1 MIALGR
7 AAAVA
12 ATLTLAVGVA
22 EADSFG
28 GIAANEKSYL
38 VGASRVCSPVV
49 VTAGAA
55 AGSPACH
62 AAPADEVAR
71 MSTRLPSAER
81 GPKAALTATAKGR
94 ALTVA
99 GADGAAVATWTSAD
113 TISRVVDVWQSPT
126 GRLIVVEF
134 VVRRAGR
141 ELHDVVGLDRGLGRG
156 EPPATPPSTEPP
168 TAPPPTDPPTA
179 VVDPQLARVVAAARK
194 AKGKTALKGWLIVL
208 SLAPDHPEA
217 LYRLAAIDAA
227 GKRADAAIARLEAL
241 AQSKAPDALEWLVDA
256 RFDKAF
262 AKLVGA
268 PRFRAAVGFDRA
280 ATATYERL
288 MGLGGEWEQPLAPC
302 DRPEL
307 RLTLRRDRR
316 FTLQLRTS
324 CQGSRDKVTY
334 RGTWAATGDALTLQL
349 PKPDTGDDQ
358 IPCRLAVDKDEDV
371 LRCQV
376 DEELAFEARPSRR

>member
-12 ATLTLAVGVA
+12 AILPLAAGVA

-38 VGASRVCSPVV
+38 VGASRVCTPIV

-55 AGSPACH
+55 TGSPACH

-71 MSTRLPSAER
+71 LSTRLPSAER

-94 ALTVA
+94 VLTVT
-99 GADGAAVATWTSAD
+99 GADGAAVASWTSAD

-156 EPPATPPSTEPP
+156 EPPTQPP
-168 TAPPPTDPPTA
+168 TQPPPTTPPTDPPPA
-179 VVDPQLARVVAAARK
+179 VDPQLARVVAAARK
-194 AKGKTALKGWLIVL
+194 AKGKTAVKGWNIVL

-227 GKRADAAIARLEAL
+227 AKRTAAAIAGLEAL
-241 AQSKAPDALEWLVDA
+241 ARSKAPDAIEWLVDA
-256 RFDKAF
+256 RFDRAF
-262 AKLVGA
+262 AKLVGDA
-268 PRFRAAVGFDRA
+268 RFRAAVGFDAPA
-280 ATATYERL
+280 ASTYARL

-307 RLTLRRDRR
+307 RLTLKRDRR

-324 CQGSRDKVTY
+324 CQGMRDKVTY
-334 RGTWAATGDALTLQL
+334 RGTWTAAGDALTLQL

-358 IPCRLAVDKDEDV
+358 IPCLLAVDKDEDV

>member
-12 ATLTLAVGVA
+12 VTLTLAAGVA

-38 VGASRVCSPVV
+38 VGASRVCTPVV

-55 AGSPACH
+55 TGSPACH

-71 MSTRLPSAER
+71 LSTRLPSAER

-94 ALTVA
+94 ALTVT
-99 GADGAAVATWTSAD
+99 GADGAAVASWTSAD
-113 TISRVVDVWQSPT
+113 TISSVVDVWQSPT

-156 EPPATPPSTEPP
+156 EPPTTPPPTQPP
-168 TAPPPTDPPTA
+168 TAPPPTDPPPA
-179 VVDPQLARVVAAARK
+179 AVDPQLARVVAAARK

-227 GKRADAAIARLEAL
+227 GKRTDAAHRRGSRRWPR
-241 AQSKAPDALEWLVDA
+241 SKAPDALEWLVDA

-262 AKLVGA
+262 AKLVGDA
-268 PRFRAAVGFDRA
+268 RFRAAVGFDA
-280 ATATYERL
+280 PATSTYARL

-302 DRPEL
+302 DRPEM
-307 RLTLRRDRR
+307 RLTLKRDRR

-334 RGTWAATGDALTLQL
+334 RGTWARAAT
-349 PKPDTGDDQ
+349 
-358 IPCRLAVDKDEDV
+358 R
-371 LRCQV
+371 
-376 DEELAFEARPSRR
+376 

>member
-12 ATLTLAVGVA
+12 ATLTLAAGVA

-38 VGASRVCSPVV
+38 VGASRVCAPVV

-71 MSTRLPSAER
+71 LSTRLPSAER
-81 GPKAALTATAKGR
+81 GPKATLTATAKGR
-94 ALTVA
+94 VLTVA

-113 TISRVVDVWQSPT
+113 AISSVVDVWQSPT

-141 ELHDVVGLDRGLGRG
+141 ELHDVVGLDRGLGRSD
-156 EPPATPPSTEPP
+156 PPTTPPTQPP
-168 TAPPPTDPPTA
+168 TQPPPTDPPA
-179 VVDPQLARVVAAARK
+179 AVDPELARVVAAARK

-208 SLAPDHPEA
+208 TLAPDHPEA
-217 LYRLAAIDAA
+217 LYRLAALDAA
-227 GKRADAAIARLEAL
+227 GKRTASALDRLEAL
-241 AQSKAPDALEWLVDA
+241 ARSKAPDAVEWLIDA

-262 AKLVGA
+262 AKLVSE
-268 PRFRAAVGFDRA
+268 PRFRAAVGFDA
-280 ATATYERL
+280 PATSTYARL

-307 RLTLRRDRR
+307 RLTLKRDRR

-334 RGTWAATGDALTLQL
+334 RGTWVARGDALTLQL
-349 PKPDTGDDQ
+349 PKLDTGDDQ
-358 IPCRLAVDKDEDV
+358 FPCLLAVDGDEDV

-376 DEELAFEARPSRR
+376 DEELSFEARPSRR

>member
-12 ATLTLAVGVA
+12 VTLTLAAGVA

-28 GIAANEKSYL
+28 GVAANEKSYL
-38 VGASRVCSPVV
+38 VGASRVCTPVV

-55 AGSPACH
+55 SGSPACH

-71 MSTRLPSAER
+71 LSTRLPSAER
-81 GPKAALTATAKGR
+81 GPKAALTASAKGR
-94 ALTVA
+94 VLTVV
-99 GADGAAVATWTSAD
+99 GADGVAVASWTSAD
-113 TISRVVDVWQSPT
+113 TISSVVDVWQSAS
-126 GRLIVVEF
+126 GRLIIVEF

-141 ELHDVVGLDRGLGRG
+141 ELHDVIGLDRGLGRG
-156 EPPATPPSTEPP
+156 EPPTQPP
-168 TAPPPTDPPTA
+168 TQPPADPPTDPPPA
-179 VVDPQLARVVAAARK
+179 AVDPQLARVVAAARK

-217 LYRLAAIDAA
+217 LYRLAAIEVA
-227 GKRADAAIARLEAL
+227 GKRKDAALGRLEEL
-241 AQSKAPDALEWLVDA
+241 ARSKAPDAPEWLIDA
-256 RFDKAF
+256 RFDKVF
-262 AKLVGA
+262 VKLVGE
-268 PRFRAAVGFDRA
+268 PRFRAAVGFDA
-280 ATATYERL
+280 PATSTYARL

-302 DRPEL
+302 DRPEM
-307 RLTLRRDRR
+307 RLTLKRDRR
-316 FTLQLRTS
+316 FTLQLRTT

-334 RGTWAATGDALTLQL
+334 RGTWTARGDALTLQL

-358 IPCRLAVDKDEDV
+358 IPCLLAVDGDEDV